1 MFVVVE
7 KGTRTYSRSRKSEG
21 IEAALL
27 GRRGFLPMSD
37 PDIPGISPILYETTE
52 NDPGTDLR

>member
-7 KGTRTYSRSRKSEG
+7 KGTRIYSRKSGG
-21 IEAALL
+21 IEVALL

-52 NDPGTDLR
+52 NDPGADLR

>member
-7 KGTRTYSRSRKSEG
+7 KGTRTYSRKSGG

-37 PDIPGISPILYETTE
+37 PDIPGISPIYETTE
-52 NDPGTDLR
+52 NDPGADLR